1 MIHVSEDYKV
11 NQVFLSQVKKEP
23 LLLIASLLF
32 SFTVSGCR
40 IKIAGDDYIVG
51 PLPTYSDQQQGD
63 RRQKTQEPSPTPT
76 KKNEEME
83 KKNGKKKNDSE
94 N

>member
-76 KKNEEME
+76 KKKRRDGKEKWEE
-83 KKNGKKKNDSE
+83 KK
-94 N
+94 